1 MKPFLR
7 TSLSACFFLLF
18 LWVSLITAPL
28 ISVKAETYLP
38 TAASLKAHVEVL
50 ASDSLEG
57 REVGEP
63 GELKAAHYIARQ
75 FELIGL
81 EPGGSDGSY
90 LQPFEFTK
98 KIAIGSATRLSINGQ
113 ELPLK
118 VSHQPL
124 KNSASMGFVFTEV
137 VPVGYGIT
145 VEAGDYNDYDG
156 KDVAGKAVLI
166 TRFSPSAD
174 DYPHTDFSKY
184 ESLTDKID
192 NALKHD
198 VAGIFFVTP
207 EGQDDTISVGGFAH
221 VSQRNIPII
230 WLKQAGLK
238 QLGLA
243 WDSNEPFR
251 AEGLTD
257 LVRVRD
263 TAYNVIGLLR
273 AETDTAICIGS
284 HYDHLGWGT
293 AASLYRGD
301 EPMIHYGADD
311 NGSGTTT
318 MIELARQ
325 YASRKDELNYSRL
338 FIAFTGEERGL
349 LGSSYFVKQ
358 TLDDPE
364 MIRMMVNL
372 DMIGRLNEQD
382 NGLAILGTGTCAEFK
397 TYFDSLPDP
406 GFKLTFKESGIGP
419 SDHTPFYNRD
429 IPVLFFFTG
438 AHKDYHRPSDSW
450 DKLDYDG
457 LAKVTAMISETVDY
471 FDSYPQSLTFQKVKV
486 SDPGSGRRKFS
497 VSLGVMPD
505 YVAEVKGLKID
516 GVTPGRVAEKAGFQV
531 GDILIKMGEYD
542 ISDIYGYMNA
552 LGKFKKGDSIQVLVE
567 RGTDTLSLDV
577 RFD

>member
-1 MKPFLR
+1 MKLF
-7 TSLSACFFLLF
+7 CKLLF
-18 LWVSLITAPL
+18 ITMINMPL
-28 ISVKAETYLP
+28 MSVKAETYRP
-38 TAASLKAHVEVL
+38 TPESLQAHVKVL

-63 GELKAAHYIARQ
+63 GELKAAQYIAGQ
-75 FELIGL
+75 FESMGL
-81 EPGGSDGSY
+81 EPGGPNGSY

-98 KIAIGSATRLSINGQ
+98 EIAIGPATRLSINAQ
-113 ELPLK
+113 ELQLK
-118 VSHQPL
+118 VAYQPL

-137 VPVGYGIT
+137 IPVGYGIT
-145 VEAGDYNDYDG
+145 VEEGSYDDYEG

-174 DYPHTDFSKY
+174 DYPHTDFGKY

-198 VAGIFFVTP
+198 ATGVFFVTP
-207 EGQDDTISVGGFAH
+207 GGQDDTVKIGGMAHISE
-221 VSQRNIPII
+221 REIPVI
-230 WLKQAGLK
+230 WLKRAGLES
-238 QLGLA
+238 LGLT
-243 WDSNEPFR
+243 WETVEPFS
-251 AEGLTD
+251 AVGLTD

-263 TAYNVIGLLR
+263 TAYNVLGLVR
-273 AETDTAICIGS
+273 AANDTAICIGS

-293 AASLYRGD
+293 EASLYREA

-318 MIELARQ
+318 MIELARH
-325 YASRKDELNYSRL
+325 YASRQDELNYSRL

-349 LGSSYFVKQ
+349 LGSSYYVKQ
-358 TLDDPE
+358 TLDDPK
-364 MIRMMVNL
+364 MIRMMMNL
-372 DMIGRLNEQD
+372 DMIGRLSEQD

-397 TYFDSLPDP
+397 IYFDSLPDP
-406 GFKLTFKESGIGP
+406 GIKLTFKESGIGP
-419 SDHTPFYNRD
+419 SDHTPFYNKQ

-438 AHKDYHRPSDSW
+438 AHIDYHKPSDTW

-457 LAKVTAMISETVDY
+457 LAKVASMVTGIVDY
-471 FDSYPQSLTFQKVKV
+471 FDAYPQSLTFQKVKV
-486 SDPGSGRRKFS
+486 SAPGTGRRGFS

-516 GVTPGRVAEKAGFQV
+516 AVIPGKAAEKAGFQA
-531 GDILIKMGEYD
+531 GDILIKMGAYD

-552 LGKFKKGDSIQVLVE
+552 LGKFKKGDSIQVIVE
-567 RGTDTLSLDV
+567 RGIDTLTLDV
-577 RFD
+577 LFH